1 LGDGVVTVSVTA
13 VGKRDK
19 LAVYNTVAQRNA
31 DQI

>member
-1 LGDGVVTVSVTA
+1 LNDGVVTVSVIA

-19 LAVYNTVAQRNA
+19 LAVYDTAAQRDV